1 MSGFVNISAAQ
12 PSNEKAQKEK
22 ETQWKKKKTG
32 ERDLGVNVRNI
43 HTGSDVKGIRGR

>member
-12 PSNEKAQKEK
+12 PMRKPKKKRKHNE
-22 ETQWKKKKTG
+22 KKKTG

>member
-12 PSNEKAQKEK
+12 PMRKPKKKRKHNEKK
-22 ETQWKKKKTG
+22 TKKTS